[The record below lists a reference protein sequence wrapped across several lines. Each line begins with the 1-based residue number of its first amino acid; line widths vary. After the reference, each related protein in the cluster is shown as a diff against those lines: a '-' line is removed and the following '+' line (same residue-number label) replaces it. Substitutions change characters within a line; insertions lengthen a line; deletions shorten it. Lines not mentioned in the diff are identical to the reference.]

1 MRGIFK
7 NKIFMVAAILIVAVI
22 AASALFAAFGPEDS
36 SLHKVAQTVVSPFQ
50 KVLSAGWGK
59 LAHFSDA
66 MTKYEELEAE
76 NEALKAQIR
85 DMEALVRDAE
95 SYRDENRQLKAL
107 LGMEEA
113 NPTLDLVSANVIAW
127 NDEQWSSVFTVNK
140 GSADG
145 VELGDAVIVDA
156 GLAGIVTS
164 VSRGSAEV
172 STVIDTSVSLNVCIY
187 QSDLEVI
194 GGGDFELMKKGKM
207 RLSDIPLG
215 GSVKIG
221 DTIVTEENGGIP
233 GGILVGTVNLIDT
246 EAHGMASY
254 GAASPSVN
262 LRSLK
267 QVFVVTD
274 FDRTILTEDSDS

>member
-1 MRGIFK
+1 
-7 NKIFMVAAILIVAVI
+7 
-22 AASALFAAFGPEDS
+22 
-36 SLHKVAQTVVSPFQ
+36 
-50 KVLSAGWGK
+50 
-59 LAHFSDA
+59 
-66 MTKYEELEAE
+66 
-76 NEALKAQIR
+76 
-85 DMEALVRDAE
+85 
-95 SYRDENRQLKAL
+95 
-107 LGMEEA
+107 
-113 NPTLDLVSANVIAW
+113 
-127 NDEQWSSVFTVNK
+127 K

-233 GGILVGTVNLIDT
+233 GGLLVGTVNLIDT

-262 LRSLK
+262 LKSLK

>member
-1 MRGIFK
+1 
-7 NKIFMVAAILIVAVI
+7 MVAAILVVAVI
-22 AASALFAAFGPEDS
+22 AFSALFSVFGPEDS
-36 SLHKVAQTVVSPFQ
+36 ILHKAAQAVVSPFQ
-50 KVLSAGWGK
+50 KVMSVGWGK
-59 LAHFSDA
+59 LTHFTEA

-76 NEALKAQIR
+76 NESLKARIR

-95 SYRDENRQLKAL
+95 NYREENRRLKEL

-113 NPTLDLVSANVIAW
+113 NPSLDLVSASVIAW

-172 STVIDTSVSLNVCIY
+172 STVIDTSVSLHVCIY
-187 QSDLEVI
+187 QGDLEVI
-194 GGGDFELMKKGKM
+194 GGGDFELMKKNRI

-215 GSVKIG
+215 GNVKIG
-221 DTIVTEENGGIP
+221 DTVVTEENGGVP
-233 GGILVGTVNLIDT
+233 GGILVGTVNFIDT

-254 GAASPSVN
+254 GTASPSVK
-262 LRSLK
+262 LESLE
-267 QVFVVTD
+267 QVFIVTG
-274 FDRTILTEDSDS
+274 FDRAVSAEDSDS

>member
-1 MRGIFK
+1 
-7 NKIFMVAAILIVAVI
+7 MVAAILIVAVI
-22 AASALFAAFGPEDS
+22 AASSLFTVFGPEDS
-36 SLHKVAQTVVSPFQ
+36 SLQRVTGVIVAPFQ
-50 KVLSAGWGK
+50 KLFSSGWAKLS
-59 LAHFSDA
+59 HFSDA

-85 DMEALVRDAE
+85 EMDALMRDAE
-95 SYRDENRQLKAL
+95 NYRLENEQLKAL

-113 NPTLDLVSANVIAW
+113 NPSFELVSASVIAW

-145 VELGDAVIVDA
+145 IAVGDAVIVDA
-156 GLAGIVTS
+156 GLAGIVTA

-172 STVIDTSVSLNVCIY
+172 STVIDTSVSLHVSVY

-194 GGGDFELMKKGKM
+194 GGGEFNLMKKGKM
-207 RLSDIPLG
+207 CLSDIPLG
-215 GSVKIG
+215 GSVRMG
-221 DTIVTEENGGIP
+221 DTVVTEENGSVP
-233 GGILVGTVNLIDT
+233 GGILVGTVDFVDT

-254 GAASPSVN
+254 GTVLPSVN
-262 LRSLK
+262 LDDLS

-274 FDRTILTEDSDS
+274 YVRTVAGEDPVS